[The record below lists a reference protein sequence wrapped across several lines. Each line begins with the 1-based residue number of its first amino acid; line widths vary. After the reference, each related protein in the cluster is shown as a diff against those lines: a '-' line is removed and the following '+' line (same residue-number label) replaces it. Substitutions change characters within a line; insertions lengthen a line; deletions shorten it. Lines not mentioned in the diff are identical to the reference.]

1 MKSADGEFTVT
12 IRDRIV
18 EGRAKTKSIQLVNQF
33 LDEHERDV
41 MDIWNKA
48 QRGERINK
56 INR

>member
-1 MKSADGEFTVT
+1 MFLVYGIEKILRFH
-12 IRDRIV
+12 R
-18 EGRAKTKSIQLVNQF
+18 KSIQLVNQF